1 MCIADSDSSSSSD
14 SESGDVKAS
23 PAKEAKARFFFPVN
37 VIIFSYI
44 IIFHYKNMNAY
55 L

>member
-23 PAKEAKARFFFPVN
+23 PAKEAKAQFFFPN
-37 VIIFSYI
+37 ECYYYFLIS
-44 IIFHYKNMNAY
+44 
-55 L
+55 